1 MTVVAAIVSGA
12 DPGHYHGSMLC
23 NRIRRGVRGSRVITE
38 GAAQAQRLLLT
49 AGCPR
54 AMSSRP
60 TLQERA
66 RSSPS
71 YAASCMMRRSKG
83 GQL

>member
-38 GAAQAQRLLLT
+38 GAAQAQGMTPCESWMRVGRAT
-49 AGCPR
+49 TVDCWVPEGYVVEADIAGAR
-54 AMSSRP
+54 
-60 TLQERA
+60 QE
-66 RSSPS
+66 
-71 YAASCMMRRSKG
+71 
-83 GQL
+83 